1 MIKPTFRRRNIIII
15 VRKTYTHNNALLFL
29 SYYIIDRF
37 TVDTGNFI
45 TAMRLFEGSPIW
57 SSFVRDDVKGNHTSR
72 HEYVHKYMCGDDPD
86 SVTSDAPMKYFG
98 TIKLGLSVLVIAAA
112 MM

>member
-1 MIKPTFRRRNIIII
+1 
-15 VRKTYTHNNALLFL
+15 
-29 SYYIIDRF
+29 
-37 TVDTGNFI
+37 VDTGNFI